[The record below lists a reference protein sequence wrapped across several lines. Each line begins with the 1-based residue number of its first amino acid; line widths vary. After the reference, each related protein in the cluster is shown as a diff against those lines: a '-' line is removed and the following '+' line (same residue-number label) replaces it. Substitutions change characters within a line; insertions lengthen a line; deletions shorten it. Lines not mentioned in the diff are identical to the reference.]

1 MCWNA
6 AQVREIDGGT
16 VKNKLSHYSWRWEC
30 SENITGGLNS
40 GNNIKEVRE
49 ESASH
54 SACYSAREDDVLN
67 GVEVTTE
74 GACGVFARLVIGK
87 SVICKIVT
95 GKKFKMQSQFFNILR
110 VVDVL

>member
-1 MCWNA
+1 M
-6 AQVREIDGGT
+6 
-16 VKNKLSHYSWRWEC
+16 
-30 SENITGGLNS
+30 
-40 GNNIKEVRE
+40 
-49 ESASH
+49 
-54 SACYSAREDDVLN
+54 LN

-74 GACGVFARLVIGK
+74 GACGVFARLVISK